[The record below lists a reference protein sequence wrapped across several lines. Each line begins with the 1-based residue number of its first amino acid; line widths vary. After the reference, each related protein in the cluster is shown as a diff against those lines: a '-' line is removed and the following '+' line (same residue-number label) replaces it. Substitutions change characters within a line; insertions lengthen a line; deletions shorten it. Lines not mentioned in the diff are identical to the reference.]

1 MATHCD
7 LAIYLL
13 LPPFTNGYS
22 KTDLQIGCMF
32 SVQSKLT
39 AAARGLV
46 RSCRAEMGEIEA
58 CPECYA
64 AAHARRPTWFT
75 DVCSTP
81 HILLWAKLKGKY
93 GVLRFLGY
101 CKLEMKLIFWIL
113 IDFH

>member
-1 MATHCD
+1 
-7 LAIYLL
+7 
-13 LPPFTNGYS
+13 
-22 KTDLQIGCMF
+22 MF

-75 DVCSTP
+75 DVCTTP
-81 HILLWAKLKGKY
+81 HILLWAKLKGECY
-93 GVLRFLGY
+93 RFIPRQHMPSLWLFQNSLWLCFVKQVFLTGRRRV
-101 CKLEMKLIFWIL
+101 
-113 IDFH
+113 

>member
-1 MATHCD
+1 
-7 LAIYLL
+7 
-13 LPPFTNGYS
+13 
-22 KTDLQIGCMF
+22 MF

-81 HILLWAKLKGKY
+81 HILLWAKLKGECF
-93 GVLRFLGY
+93 GFIARRHTAVGHSMFQ
-101 CKLEMKLIFWIL
+101 KLLWVF
-113 IDFH
+113 FVNQVSRTGRRRV